1 MNIGALDRRVRIQ
14 KPITT
19 ANDYGELVATYSVYA
34 TVWAAIERKPFAR
47 EAVSGEQNIS
57 FQSVTFIIRYSD
69 DVSILTPS
77 HQISYKGDIYNV
89 LGVQE
94 VGRNE
99 QLRVVTEL
107 HLN

>member
-1 MNIGALDRRVRIQ
+1 MNIGALDRRVGLE
-14 KPITT
+14 KPVTT
-19 ANDYGELVATYSVYA
+19 ANEYGERVATWTKYK
-34 TVWAAIERKPFAR
+34 TVWAAIERKPYAR

-57 FQSVTFIIRYSD
+57 FQSVTFIIRYSSE
-69 DVSILTPS
+69 VAILSPS
-77 HQISYKGDIYNV
+77 HRIIYNGDYYNV